1 MSATTFTSEFVVV
14 ARNSARNTAVRAE
27 ACRVM
32 EASIFCALLVT
43 TVLVVIPYG
52 SVEPWWIAVYECS
65 IFAIGVVWSLHAVVS
80 GSWGVTERLWL
91 LPTVILIAFVYVQAF
106 SGAAFT
112 RNLSADPYETRLV
125 ALKATCFAINA
136 ALLFRFISSERRL
149 RKLINTLILIA
160 TLSAFFGIVRDTTQ
174 TGDVG
179 FILPYLKRGSGFAQY
194 INKNHFALLMEM
206 GIGLTLGLVCG
217 GGVRRQRVLFY
228 TAPLAL
234 MWTAL
239 VMTISRGAL
248 VTVLGQLIFLAAT
261 LIWSRTRKAAR
272 RERGEGRTSYSLR
285 PIIAIVALIT
295 CMTIGVVV
303 TAVSIGGDVL
313 VTRLESL
320 PSELQAEPESA
331 NAGVRRREVWAA
343 TMRLIKAHPLTGNG
357 FGAYPVAITK
367 FHQASGKWVPEA
379 AHNDYLEFVAA
390 GGAIGIALALWIMA
404 LFVLAVWR
412 RLVHGSSLARSYCLG
427 ALTALLGVLIHSLFD
442 FGIQVTANAVFFIAL
457 IVIATTRQD
466 HLAEYS
472 QPNTIGL
479 SKPIRKRRNGNDFVL
494 S

>member
-1 MSATTFTSEFVVV
+1 MSATTFTSEFVVE
-14 ARNSARNTAVRAE
+14 ARNSARSTAVRAE
-27 ACRVM
+27 TGRII
-32 EASIFCALLVT
+32 EGLILSSLLVT
-43 TVLVVIPYG
+43 TVFVMIPYG
-52 SVEPWWIAVYECS
+52 SVEPWWIAIYECA
-65 IFAIGVVWSLHAVVS
+65 IFGIGAVWSLHAVVS
-80 GSWGVTERLWL
+80 GSWGITERLWL
-91 LPTVILIAFVYVQAF
+91 LPTGLLIAFVYLQAF
-106 SGAAFT
+106 AAAAFAG
-112 RNLSADPYETRLV
+112 NLSADPYETRLV
-125 ALKATCFAINA
+125 ALKATCYAINA
-136 ALLFRFISSERRL
+136 ALLFRFVSTERRL
-149 RKLINTLILIA
+149 RKLINTLIFIA

-206 GIGLTLGLVCG
+206 GIGLTLGSVCG

-228 TAPLAL
+228 AAPLAL

-239 VMTISRGAL
+239 VMTISRGAIVTL
-248 VTVLGQLIFLAAT
+248 VGQLIFVAAT
-261 LIWSRTRKAAR
+261 LIWSRTRKATR
-272 RERGEGRTSYSLR
+272 RERANGRISGSLR
-285 PIIAIVALIT
+285 PIIAIIALIAS
-295 CMTIGVVV
+295 MTIGVLV

-320 PSELQAEPESA
+320 PSELQAGPETA
-331 NAGVRRREVWAA
+331 DAGVRRREVWASTIA
-343 TMRLIKAHPLTGNG
+343 LIKAHPLAGNG

-379 AHNDYLEFVAA
+379 AHNDYLELVAA

-404 LFVLAVWR
+404 IFVRAAWR

-457 IVIATTRQD
+457 IVIAATRQD
-466 HLAEYS
+466 RLAEYS

-479 SKPIRKRRNGNDFVL
+479 
-494 S
+494 